1 MASIQK
7 GNCCAAFTSGGPYS
21 RIIPPLR
28 AKFSQRS
35 TPLFEY
41 TLLLIVIAQVAFLS
55 YMNLFEAPKMIDYDG
70 AKLYKH
76 AIEMWENKSLFI
88 PGWKYI
94 TTMELDCSLFL
105 ALPIY
110 AVSHNIFTSFGIANI
125 IILSI
130 FKRTRL
136 QKGYAL
142 LSVSLVLMPY
152 VSGMLEYFN
161 MMFFNGSQYTVK
173 VMVPLLFILLV
184 TTEEDG
190 RKKAGNIAAMVL
202 YTLWGTAALKNMEDI
217 ISVCARS
224 ALPLFYA
231 EP

>member
-1 MASIQK
+1 MKKLSLKLPSAK
-7 GNCCAAFTSGGPYS
+7 G
-21 RIIPPLR
+21 IIPPLR

-125 IILSI
+125 IMALFYIVIILSI
-130 FKRTRL
+130 FKRTMR
-136 QKGYAL
+136 
-142 LSVSLVLMPY
+142 
-152 VSGMLEYFN
+152 
-161 MMFFNGSQYTVK
+161 FF
-173 VMVPLLFILLV
+173 L
-184 TTEEDG
+184 
-190 RKKAGNIAAMVL
+190 
-202 YTLWGTAALKNMEDI
+202 
-217 ISVCARS
+217 S
-224 ALPLFYA
+224 ALSSCLMFPECWNTLI
-231 EP
+231 